1 MGTVIPPGQS
11 DDFISSLLPEA
22 FHHQFIQAGNLRMHT
37 VVEGSLGQPLV
48 VMLHGFPEFWYSWR
62 YQIKSLAEAGYR
74 VAAPDM
80 RGYNLTDK
88 TPPYDL
94 FTVASDIVNLI
105 HALGE
110 EQAVVVGHDWGG
122 MIAWAVAMM
131 HPEAVARL
139 IVCNLPHPLAVRRA
153 QIRLY
158 LPQLRKSWYIAF
170 FQLPALPERYCARN
184 QYQVLRQALG
194 RELPEFGEAEAAIY
208 REAWSQPGALPA
220 MLGYY
225 RALPRSFPL
234 LLRRGKEV
242 VAPTTLIWGDPDF
255 ALDTRLAEWSKAHVN
270 GLKLSVISPS
280 SHFVQLRHP
289 EEVSRLMLEFLAEP
303 TRAPHIVPPAGPG

>member
-1 MGTVIPPGQS
+1 M
-11 DDFISSLLPEA
+11 SSLTPLGQPEDIAPPLRPEA
-22 FHHQFIQAGNLRMHT
+22 FHHEFIQVGSLRMHA
-37 VVEGSLGQPLV
+37 VVEGTPGQPLV

-62 YQIKSLAEAGYR
+62 YQIGPLSGAGYR

-110 EQAVVVGHDWGG
+110 QQAVVVGHDWGG
-122 MIAWAVAMM
+122 MIAWAVAMT
-131 HPEAVARL
+131 HPEVVARL

-153 QIRLY
+153 QRHLY
-158 LPQLRKSWYIAF
+158 LPQLWKSRYIAF
-170 FQLPALPERYCARN
+170 FQLPGMPERYCARN
-184 QYQVLRQALG
+184 GYHILRQALRQG
-194 RELPEFGEAEAAIY
+194 LPEFSEAEAAIY
-208 REAWSQPGALPA
+208 REAWSQPGALSA

-234 LLRRGKEV
+234 LLRRGHEV

-255 ALDTRLAEWSKAHVN
+255 ALDTRLAEWSREYVK

-303 TRAPHIVPPAGPG
+303 TL